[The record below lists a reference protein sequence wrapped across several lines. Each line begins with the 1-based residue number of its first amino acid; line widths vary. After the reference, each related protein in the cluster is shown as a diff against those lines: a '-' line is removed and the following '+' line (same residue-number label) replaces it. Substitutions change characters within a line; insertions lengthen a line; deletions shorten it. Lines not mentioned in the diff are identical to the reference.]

1 MKKVSLGILLISFLV
16 FFVACAPTA
25 TVTPIK
31 GKQYNIDIKAGATG
45 NKAEMTEQFNDAAK
59 KRCNGKFKLINQ
71 KFVTNPDGSSHL
83 IGVIKC
89 K

>member
-1 MKKVSLGILLISFLV
+1 MKKILLGILLISIL
-16 FFVACAPTA
+16 FFVVACAPTA

-31 GKQYNIDIKAGATG
+31 GKQHNVDVQAGITKNQAD
-45 NKAEMTEQFNDAAK
+45 MTEQFNDAAK

-71 KFVTNPDGSSHL
+71 KFVTNADGTDHL